1 MGVPGFGHEAGVMN
15 SDQVGEHF
23 GVGVGFESMALGGE
37 LAFED
42 FEVLDDPVMDEDD
55 SSTLVEVRVRVF
67 VRGRAM
73 GGPAGV
79 ADAEGASEGIGLEEA
94 GEALIDLAL
103 ALAELELIVLQSA
116 NAGAVIAAILE
127 ATQSFKDDWAG
138 WLFADVT
145 YDATHNSIAIV
156 GERVHPNLV
165 LHFGSRMGWVD

>member
-1 MGVPGFGHEAGVMN
+1 
-15 SDQVGEHF
+15 
-23 GVGVGFESMALGGE
+23 
-37 LAFED
+37 
-42 FEVLDDPVMDEDD
+42 
-55 SSTLVEVRVRVF
+55 VRVRVF

-79 ADAEGASEGIGLEEA
+79 ADAEAASEGIGLEEA